1 MSNSFKKT
9 PICGHTTAVS
19 EKQDKRLANRRFRR
33 TVRQQLGCV
42 GLDSDADG
50 VGIDCDADRVITDI
64 RAVSNVW
71 SFDKD
76 GKQYLDDPDP
86 KDLRK

>member
-42 GLDSDADG
+42 GIAVDADG
-50 VGIDCDADRVITDI
+50 VITDI

>member
-1 MSNSFKKT
+1 MSNSRKKT

-33 TVRQQLGCV
+33 TVRQQLGVV
-42 GLDSDADG
+42 GVGEDAD
-50 VGIDCDADRVITDI
+50 AVITDI

-71 SFDKD
+71 QFDKD
-76 GKQYLDDPDP
+76 GKQFLHDPDVR
-86 KDLRK
+86 DMRK